1 MCYLAS
7 RRFSLAAFTL
17 AEILIALALLGLVSA
32 LLIQAVFMPKT
43 NSYGRSAEDFVAH
56 LGLVYNRQKL
66 ITGTPPSTSV
76 AATTL
81 AGILP
86 AIDSMAVLNAAA
98 PETLTYSGKMMVY
111 LKPEQCS
118 GGACNSANLSDP
130 ILADT
135 SNREWLL
142 LDINGTEEPNAFGEN
157 GDRVLLYVNNTTGD
171 VQTAWQRA
179 AGTAAFARSFY
190 DIHKGY

>member
-1 MCYLAS
+1 MCQLAN
-7 RRFSLAAFTL
+7 RRFSSAFTL
-17 AEILIALALLGLVSA
+17 AEILIALAILGLVST
-32 LLIQAVFMPKT
+32 LLIQAVFIPKT
-43 NSYGRSAEDFVAH
+43 NSYGRSAEDFVKH

-66 ITGTPPSTSV
+66 MTGSPPSTSV

-86 AIDSMAVLNAAA
+86 AIDSMTVLNPVS
-98 PETLTYSGKMMVY
+98 PETLTYSGKMIVY

-118 GGACNSANLSDP
+118 GSACNSANLSDP
-130 ILADT
+130 ILAGT

-142 LDINGTEEPNAFGEN
+142 LDINGTENPNAFGDN
-157 GDRVLLYVNNTTGD
+157 GDRVLLNVNNTTGD

-179 AGTAAFARSFY
+179 AGTGAFARSFY
-190 DIHKGY
+190 DVFKGY